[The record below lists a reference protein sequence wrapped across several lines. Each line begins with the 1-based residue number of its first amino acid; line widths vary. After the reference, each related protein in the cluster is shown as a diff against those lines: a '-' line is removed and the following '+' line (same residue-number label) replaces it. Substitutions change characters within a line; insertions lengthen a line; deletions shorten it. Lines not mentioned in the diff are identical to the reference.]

1 MITSN
6 LVKQGIVLIK
16 QDGSQAVK
24 LITKAQ
30 GRDASG
36 NMTYETVQQMFNR
49 NSQSIR
55 DYFAKGYKFDHIT
68 TNIC

>member
-6 LVKQGIVLIK
+6 LVKQAIVLIN
-16 QDGSQAVK
+16 QDGSSAVK

-30 GRDASG
+30 GRDANG

-49 NSQSIR
+49 NSDNIR
-55 DYFAKGYKFDHIT
+55 DYFSKGYKFDHVS
-68 TNIC
+68 TNIA

>member
-6 LVKQGIVLIK
+6 LVKQGIVLINK
-16 QDGSQAVK
+16 DGSQAVK

-49 NSQSIR
+49 NSDNIR
-55 DYFAKGYKFDHIT
+55 DYFAKGYKYSHTT
-68 TNIC
+68 TNVA

>member
-6 LVKQGIVLIK
+6 LVKSAIVLVTR
-16 QDGSQAVK
+16 DGSKAVK

-49 NSQSIR
+49 NSDNVK
-55 DYFAKGYKFDHIT
+55 DYFAKGYKFDHIS